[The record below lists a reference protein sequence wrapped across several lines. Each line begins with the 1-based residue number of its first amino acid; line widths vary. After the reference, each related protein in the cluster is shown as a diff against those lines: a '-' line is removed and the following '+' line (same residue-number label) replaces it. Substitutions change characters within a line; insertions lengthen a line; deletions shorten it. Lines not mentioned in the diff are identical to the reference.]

1 MNVAVVE
8 GMAEPNLPVD
18 EETLYMNESHLI
30 PIPIQRGVYF
40 YCDTNGYVHAF
51 CNIDINN
58 EDKVAVGCWFGPQHC
73 L

>member
-30 PIPIQRGVYF
+30 PIPIQRGVLFLLRYKRIRSRILQ
-40 YCDTNGYVHAF
+40 YRH
-51 CNIDINN
+51 
-58 EDKVAVGCWFGPQHC
+58 Q
-73 L
+73 